1 MSERDKD
8 NYESEV
14 MESKLP
20 VVLDFWG
27 PQCGPCLALLP
38 EVEKL
43 AETYEGKVKFC
54 KVNVAG
60 NRRLCINLKVMGVPS
75 FLFMKNGEI
84 LDKLTGEEVAIEAIK
99 EKADALM
106 A

>member
-1 MSERDKD
+1 MIEIDKD
-8 NYESEV
+8 NYDSEV

-43 AETYEGKVKFC
+43 AETYAGKVKFC

-75 FLFMKNGEI
+75 FLFMKNGEV
-84 LDKLTGEEVAIEAIK
+84 LDKLTGEEVAIEGIK
-99 EKADALM
+99 QKADALI
-106 A
+106 